1 MLQGYDGYYSNVL
14 SGFIW
19 WIGIRL
25 LDRDMIGWPFWA
37 LIKIK
42 SIDFSNHSALEA
54 LLITDPVLLPLDFE
68 SSVFILFIFQ
78 NSFMLKDII
87 LNIFIYFQIRLY
99 KKFEKNILIEK
110 YFYKNIIN
118 TWLGCSTSTCL
129 KLHSLTRS
137 TFQLAIMT
145 CLKSMFK
152 IFGNIMGVI
161 FLNDFCLK
169 IYFLKLFL
177 TSIY

>member
-54 LLITDPVLLPLDFE
+54 LLITDTVLLPLDFE
-68 SSVFILFIFQ
+68 ISVFIHFIFQ

-118 TWLGCSTSTCL
+118 TSLHSICMTWLFNVNVSKATLTHMLHVSTC
-129 KLHSLTRS
+129 H
-137 TFQLAIMT
+137 
-145 CLKSMFK
+145 
-152 IFGNIMGVI
+152 
-161 FLNDFCLK
+161 NDVLEK
-169 IYFLKLFL
+169 HV
-177 TSIY
+177 